1 MCLLV
6 FIIVSYS
13 LLSSSLH
20 TESLGYVLLQ
30 KTGRRNL
37 WEDHLT
43 WPELNYFIFYS
54 LPALIRQAFEHLP
67 VVH

>member
-30 KTGRRNL
+30 QMDRRNL
-37 WEDHLT
+37 GEDHLT
-43 WPELNYFIFYS
+43 WPELNYFIFCS
-54 LPALIRQAFEHLP
+54 IPAPIR
-67 VVH
+67 